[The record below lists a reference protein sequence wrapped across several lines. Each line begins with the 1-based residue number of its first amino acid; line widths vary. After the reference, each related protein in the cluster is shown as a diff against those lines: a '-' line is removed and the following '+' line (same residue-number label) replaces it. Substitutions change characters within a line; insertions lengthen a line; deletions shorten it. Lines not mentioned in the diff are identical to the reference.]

1 MTALRPVSPVS
12 GWAASLAEIP
22 DTDLADGRDGVV
34 VDPSEPVLRAPCDG
48 IILDVDR
55 DRRLCSI
62 RSREGI
68 DLNLRVST
76 NGVAAV
82 VFHVA
87 SGEAVRAGAPV
98 MRLVTGESEFA
109 SRGLFVAL
117 TVVDSSNHIVA
128 DRVIGRKIEAGEP
141 IMRVESVDTAAR
153 SMSVVGAEENAA
165 REVRL
170 ALEAGLHARPAAMV
184 AETARRHL
192 GVVTVSKLGR
202 SANAKSAV
210 SLIALGAIRGDV
222 LTVAAWGTGAAAI
235 VDRLAA
241 DLSGGVGGA
250 VAAVDLT
257 GTTVSD
263 GVEERPPFARD
274 VEVCLKG
281 VAAVPGV
288 AIGPAVRLFHTP
300 PDIPE
305 TGAGAA
311 VELERF
317 QWAVG
322 VIAKRLDGAA
332 RAGGV
337 AGEVFRAHRVLLT
350 DPELQ
355 AAATERVRA
364 GKSAERAWEIAIG
377 RMVALL
383 ASSTDPRPAE
393 RAADLRDLER
403 RMLDLLGGRDG
414 ERILTEFPQGAI
426 LVADEVSPSEIA
438 TMPRGRASAVC
449 MAGGGATSHA
459 VILAADLGIP
469 TLVAVGDEIERVP
482 DGAPLIVDGPRGEI
496 RVFPSTEKRDR
507 ARAAVRAR
515 AARHEENR
523 RSAREPCRTAD
534 GIPIH
539 VFANIGETPDAALA
553 AAEGAEGCGL
563 LRTEFLLP
571 NRDEAP
577 SEEEQFRHYQS
588 VVDAFGGNPTV
599 IRVLDAGGDK
609 PLAYMPL
616 PREGNP
622 ALGVRGVRA
631 DLRRPEVL
639 RGQLRAI
646 LRVRPF
652 EAVRVLVP
660 MVTSVA
666 ELRAVR
672 AIAEA
677 ERMTLDRPEPISIG
691 AMIEVPAAA
700 LTVDLLAEEADFL
713 SIGTNDLTQYA
724 LAMDRANNALADRI
738 DVLHP
743 GVSRL
748 IHAAGREAAA
758 RGRPLAVCGEAASDP
773 AAVPVLIGLGVTEL
787 SVAPRRVA
795 DLKAMI
801 RGLTMDDCRA
811 AATLAL
817 AAESAEAARL
827 AVARRV
833 AAVEVHA

>member
-12 GWAASLAEIP
+12 GWATSLAEIP

-34 VDPSEPVLRAPCDG
+34 VDPTEPVLRAPCDG
-48 IILDVDR
+48 IVLDVDR
-55 DRRLCSI
+55 DRRLCSF

-68 DLNLRVST
+68 DLNLRVSMG
-76 NGVAAV
+76 GVAVV

-87 SGEAVRAGAPV
+87 PGETVRAGTPV
-98 MRLVTGESEFA
+98 MRLVTGESEFVA
-109 SRGLFVAL
+109 RGLFVAL
-117 TVVDSSNHIVA
+117 TVVDSSSHIVA
-128 DRVIGRKIEAGEP
+128 DRVVGRKIEAGEP

-153 SMSVVGAEENAA
+153 SLNVVGAEETAS

-170 ALEAGLHARPAAMV
+170 KLEAGLHARPAAMV

-210 SLIALGAIRGDV
+210 SLIALGASRGDA
-222 LTVAAWGTGAAAI
+222 LIVAAWGPGAAAI

-241 DLSGGVGGA
+241 DLSGGTGGVVSA
-250 VAAVDLT
+250 IDLT
-257 GTTVSD
+257 GTAPRTEATSRPLFVE
-263 GVEERPPFARD
+263 GVEVGLR
-274 VEVCLKG
+274 G
-281 VAAVPGV
+281 VPAVPGV
-288 AIGPAVRLFHTP
+288 AVGPAVRLFHTP
-300 PDIPE
+300 PEIPE
-305 TGAGAA
+305 TGAGAG

-337 AGEVFRAHRVLLT
+337 AGDVFRAHRVLLT
-350 DPELQ
+350 DPEIQ
-355 AAATERVRA
+355 AAATDRIRA

-377 RMVALL
+377 RMVAVL
-383 ASSTDPRPAE
+383 ANSTDPRPAE

-426 LVADEVSPSEIA
+426 LVADEVAPSEIA
-438 TMPRGRASAVC
+438 TMPRGRAAAIC

-459 VILAADLGIP
+459 AILAADLGIP
-469 TLVAVGDEIERVP
+469 TLVAIGDELERVP
-482 DGAPLIVDGPRGEI
+482 DGAPLIVDGPKGEV
-496 RVFPSTEKRDR
+496 RVFPSTERRERAHAVVK
-507 ARAAVRAR
+507 ARAV
-515 AARHEENR
+515 RHEENR
-523 RSAREPCRTAD
+523 RTAREPCRTAD
-534 GIPIH
+534 GRAIH
-539 VFANIGETPDAALA
+539 VFANIGEAQDAALA

-577 SEEEQFRHYQS
+577 SEDEQFRHYQS
-588 VVDAFGGNPTV
+588 VVDALGGRSTV

-631 DLRRPEVL
+631 TLRRPEVL

-646 LRVRPF
+646 LRVKPF
-652 EAVRVLVP
+652 EAVKIMVP

-672 AIAEA
+672 AMATAELSSLG
-677 ERMTLDRPEPISIG
+677 RTEPISIG

-700 LTVDLLAEEADFL
+700 LTVDLLADEVDFL

-724 LAMDRANNALADRI
+724 LAMDRSNNALADRI

-748 IHAAGREAAA
+748 IRAVGREAEA
-758 RGRPLAVCGEAASDP
+758 RGLPLAVCGEAASDP
-773 AAVPVLIGLGVTEL
+773 VAVPVLIGLGVTEL

-795 DLKAMI
+795 DLKAVI
-801 RGLTMDDCRA
+801 RGLTMEDCRA

-817 AAESAEAARL
+817 AAESAESARL
-827 AVARRV
+827 AVVRRV
-833 AAVEVHA
+833 GTLEVHA